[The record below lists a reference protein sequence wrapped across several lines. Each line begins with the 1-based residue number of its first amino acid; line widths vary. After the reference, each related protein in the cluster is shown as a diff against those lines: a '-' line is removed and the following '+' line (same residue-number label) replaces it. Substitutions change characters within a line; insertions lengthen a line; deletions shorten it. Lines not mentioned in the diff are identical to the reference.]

1 MFIEERHEKILE
13 VICANGKI
21 TVAEITAAFDISDE
35 SARRDLRMLEQKGL
49 CKRTHGGAIAL
60 KQVGMKPPA
69 DREFDTMPVFDTYR
83 EIARAGAKKIKAGD
97 TVYITGGSL
106 GYLMMEFLPRNIS
119 YTVVINSVDLGKM
132 FRSFDNVEVYL
143 AGGKM
148 RQSGSLVD
156 SMATEFVSRFHFDL
170 CLITGAGL
178 TAEFGLSNGTGETA
192 AFQRAVVQNSRR
204 KCLLMPG
211 VKVGTDAFVK
221 VCDAE
226 LFDELIT
233 DWECAE
239 EHLLGLEEKGVE
251 IKVVEE
257 VK

>member
-1 MFIEERHEKILE
+1 M
-13 VICANGKI
+13 
-21 TVAEITAAFDISDE
+21 
-35 SARRDLRMLEQKGL
+35 
-49 CKRTHGGAIAL
+49 

-148 RQSGSLVD
+148 RQNGSVVD
-156 SMATEFVSRFHFDL
+156 SLAAAFISQLHFDICFL
-170 CLITGAGL
+170 TGAGL
-178 TAEFGLSNGTGETA
+178 TADFGLSNGTDETA
-192 AFQRAVVQNSRR
+192 NFQRTVLQNSR
-204 KCLLMPG
+204 KKTLLLSSHKIG
-211 VKVGTDAFVK
+211 SNAFIK
-221 VCDAE
+221 VCSADT
-226 LFDELIT
+226 FDTVIT
-233 DWECAE
+233 DWDCAE
-239 EHLLGLEEKGVE
+239 DHITALEELG
-251 IKVVEE
+251 INVVIAEE
-257 VK
+257 NT

>member
-13 VICANGKI
+13 TIRKKGKI
-21 TVAEITAAFDISDE
+21 TIGEITASFGISDE
-35 SARRDLRMLEQKGL
+35 SARRDLRMLEQRGL
-49 CKRTHGGAIAL
+49 CKRTHGGAIIPG
-60 KQVGMKPPA
+60 QVGMRPPA
-69 DREFDTMPVFDTYR
+69 DREFESMPVFDTYR
-83 EIARAGAKKIKAGD
+83 EIARAGAKKIQAGD
-97 TVYITGGSL
+97 TVYLTGGSL
-106 GYLMMEFLPRNIS
+106 GYLMLEYLPRNFP
-119 YTVVINSVDLGKM
+119 YTLVINSVDLGKM
-132 FRSFDNVEVYL
+132 LRGFDNVEVYL

-156 SMATEFVSRFHFDL
+156 SMATEFVSRLHFDL

-192 AFQRAVVQNSRR
+192 AFQQAVIRNSRR

-221 VCDAE
+221 VCDADA
-226 LFDELIT
+226 FDEVIT
-233 DWECAE
+233 DWECVE
-239 EHLLGLEEKGVE
+239 EHILRLEEKGLHVT
-251 IKVVEE
+251 VAEE